1 MKAAVPVKSVV
12 LKNSRSN
19 ETVRGW
25 LVDEEQIDDKK
36 YWVVMQDKRP
46 GARLRFAKDAWSIQ
60 KGK

>member
-1 MKAAVPVKSVV
+1 MKTAAPVRSVV
-12 LKNSRSN
+12 LKNTRSN

-36 YWVVMQDKRP
+36 YWVLVQDNRP
-46 GARLRFAKDAWSIQ
+46 GARLRFVKDAWSIQ